1 MTKYDEVA
9 KGNPILQDSNIIDL
23 NGIDDPILKQRISS
37 IMSKST
43 NTNENTFSQNISFI
57 GPSQTNRTLK
67 TKEHSILMSI
77 IERIISIPCRKLAS
91 SPFRF
96 ERTHEAAHHNSRM
109 ILENGGDLESLVSSL
124 SYSFTHYGS
133 EFRDIVL
140 LEELLSS
147 NNKWSELKSIIN
159 KGVDYEMDEINEDDR
174 KMDIDFHLN
183 RGNHKSASTDMG
195 LKTINKAFDKE
206 VSLGW
211 QIPILPNSIKDI
223 KGACITPLGIAT
235 QWTINA
241 RNERILKERVTHD
254 CTFPGPSGLSA
265 NIRVP
270 DELLD
275 PCIYGFALKRLSH
288 EVHQM
293 RYRHKAARIISTK
306 TDMDAAYRRVHTSI
320 KCALAVITVVPSPV
334 SLAHILLRL
343 PFGARRAGGK
353 FSVISDTITDLATEI
368 SSDDSWDPD
377 LIHSD
382 IYRVIE
388 DLPVN
393 LENSEN
399 SFGQAYPLFV
409 DMEPKDIAFDNYIDD
424 IIGIGIDLHRIRKCL
439 LHAPALACHVLFRPV
454 IKSDPIKRNNI
465 INSEKHQAEGLL
477 EEVKVILGWRF
488 NFRSFKVFLPS
499 SKLKDWSVDLDE
511 AIENKKIKT
520 KTFESIVGRLN
531 HAGYVVPFGKYFLNR
546 LRKRLTRVRQRNYRT
561 TIFELKEIEDL
572 ILWKKLLF
580 HACINGID
588 LNHVNFTEPSITCYS
603 DACEYGLGGYIVKGP
618 AWRFKIPDELL
629 GYFSINF
636 LEFLAAVLTIELA
649 IEWRND
655 KDYPHRILSFT
666 DNSSTLSWLF
676 RANFDPS
683 SHEAHETV
691 ARSLAWLCTSNNT
704 SLFSQH
710 ISGIRNSIADTL
722 SRDFHLSNSDLT
734 EIILSHLPK
743 QVHSQFK
750 IVSHPRDISSWMHS
764 LKPGNRTKAVSIKP
778 RTKDSLQILRN
789 GETTLRT
796 LDSEMYGYDPSVQQT
811 RTSWLQGSQEKLDRT
826 RMAKSS
832 AKRSSWP
839 TPWQPPSVLFQR
851 PFEKM
856 HFKTQH

>member
-1 MTKYDEVA
+1 MKYNKVI
-9 KGNPILQDSNIIDL
+9 KGNLILPDSNFIDF
-23 NGIDDPILKQRISS
+23 NEIDDPILKQRISS
-37 IMSKST
+37 IMSKSKNV
-43 NTNENTFSQNISFI
+43 NTKMLYINNSFT
-57 GPSQTNRTLK
+57 GPSQSNETPKMKRP
-67 TKEHSILMSI
+67 SILMRTI
-77 IERIISIPCRKLAS
+77 ARIISTPCRKLAD
-91 SPFRF
+91 SPFKF
-96 ERTHEAAHHNSRM
+96 ERTYEAAQHNSRI
-109 ILENGGDLESLVSSL
+109 ILDNGGDLETLLSSL

-133 EFRDIVL
+133 EFRAVDL

-147 NNKWSELKSIIN
+147 NNKWSDLKLIVN
-159 KGVDYEMDEINEDDR
+159 KGVDYEMDEINEEDR
-174 KMDIDFHLN
+174 KMDIDFHLD
-183 RGNHKSASTDMG
+183 RGNHKSASTDKG
-195 LKTINKAFDKE
+195 LKTINQAFDKE

-211 QIPILPNSIKDI
+211 QIPILPDSIKNI
-223 KGACITPLGIAT
+223 KGACVTPLGIAT

-241 RNERILKERVTHD
+241 KNERIVKERVTHD

-288 EVHQM
+288 EAHQM
-293 RYRHKAARIISTK
+293 RYRHKTKRIISTK
-306 TDMDAAYRRVHTSI
+306 TDMDAAYRRVHTAI
-320 KCALAVITVVPSPV
+320 KCAVAVITVVPSPV

-353 FSVISDTITDLATEI
+353 FSIISDTITDLATEI
-368 SSDDSWDPD
+368 SSNDSWDPD
-377 LIHSD
+377 VIHSD
-382 IYRVIE
+382 IYNVTE
-388 DLPVN
+388 DLPTK

-399 SFGQAYPLFV
+399 SFGQAHPLFV
-409 DMEPKDIAFDNYIDD
+409 DMEPKDIAFETYIND
-424 IIGIGIDLHRIRKCL
+424 IIGIGIDSPRIRKCL

-454 IKSDPIKRNNI
+454 IKSDPIRRNNI
-465 INSEKHQAEGLL
+465 VNSDKHQAEGLL

-499 SKLKDWSVDLDE
+499 SKLKDWSIDIDA
-511 AIENKKIKT
+511 AIKNKRIKT
-520 KTFESIVGRLN
+520 MTFESIVGRLN

-546 LRKRLTRVRQRNYRT
+546 LRRRLARVRNRRYKT
-561 TIFELKEIEDL
+561 TIFEQKEIDDL

-588 LNHVNFTEPSITCYS
+588 LNHVNFTKPSITCYS
-603 DACEYGLGGYIVKGP
+603 DACEYGMGGYIVRGP

-649 IEWRND
+649 IEWKND
-655 KDYPHRILSFT
+655 KNYPHRILSFT

-683 SHEAHETV
+683 SHEAHENV

-710 ISGIRNSIADTL
+710 IPGIKNSISDAL
-722 SRDFHLSNSDLT
+722 SRDFHLSNLDLT
-734 EIILSHLPK
+734 DIILSHLPK

-764 LKPGNRTKAVSIKP
+764 LKHGDRTKTVSIKP
-778 RTKDSLQILRN
+778 RIKNSLQILRN

-796 LDSEMYGYDPSVQQT
+796 LDSEMYGYDPSVQPT
-811 RTSWLQGSQEKLDRT
+811 KTSWLQDSQEKSDKTHTEKL
-826 RMAKSS
+826 K

-856 HFKTQH
+856 HLRTQH